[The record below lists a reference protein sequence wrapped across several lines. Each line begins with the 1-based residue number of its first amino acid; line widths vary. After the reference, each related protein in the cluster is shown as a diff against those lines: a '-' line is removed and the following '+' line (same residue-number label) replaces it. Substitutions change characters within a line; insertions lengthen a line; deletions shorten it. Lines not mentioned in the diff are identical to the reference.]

1 MKKIAVMISGGGT
14 NLQSL
19 IDRIHLKHAEIDLVI
34 SNRKNAYGLERAAA
48 AGIDTMCVSC
58 KQYPDDEEFD
68 GIIVEE
74 LIKRDIELVVLA
86 GYLKIL
92 TKSFLQKYRDRI
104 INIHPSLIPS
114 FCGEGFYGERVHRSV
129 FEKGVKVTGATTHFV
144 SEEVDGGHIIMQ
156 EAVAINENDG
166 VEDIAHKVLEI
177 EHRVLSETVR
187 AYLEDRIVIKNN
199 RAFVREGK

>member
-14 NLQSL
+14 NLQAL
-19 IDRIHLKHAEIDLVI
+19 IDRIHHKHGEIDIVI

-48 AGIDTMCVSC
+48 AEIDTLCVSC

-68 GIIVEE
+68 RIIVEE

-92 TKSFLQKYRDRI
+92 TKSFIQKYRNRI

-114 FCGEGFYGERVHRSV
+114 FCGEGFYGERVHEAV
-129 FEKGVKVTGATTHFV
+129 FEKGVKLTGATTHFV
-144 SEEVDGGHIIMQ
+144 SEEVDAGHIIMQ
-156 EAVAINENDG
+156 EAVSIDEKDG
-166 VEDIAHKVLEI
+166 VEDIAHRVLEI
-177 EHRVLSETVR
+177 EHRILSETVR

-199 RAFVREGK
+199 RAFIREGI